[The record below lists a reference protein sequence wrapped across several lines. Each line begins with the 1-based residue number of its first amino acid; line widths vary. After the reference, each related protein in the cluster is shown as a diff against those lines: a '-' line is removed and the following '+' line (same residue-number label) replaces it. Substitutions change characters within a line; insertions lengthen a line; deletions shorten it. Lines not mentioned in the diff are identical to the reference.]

1 MLLCDASLSA
11 RMCRSDLISFSFSW
25 KSARSKYNGLRQR
38 SVRSCDS
45 A

>member
-1 MLLCDASLSA
+1 MLLSDASLPA
-11 RMCRSDLISFSFSW
+11 RICRSDLRSFFFSW